1 MIHIGARVDNCDPA
15 SCAGIACRPRS
26 AGANHLIG
34 GSHIGIR
41 RLLLLHHAGLIPVLK
56 NDLLHTGNF
65 LDFLD
70 LPILDIC
77 RNYIGCQCHIP
88 NNIQLCTIQ
97 CLLGDGGSHA
107 VLLLLQLP
115 PILHG
120 AAISSCN
127 LIRGK
132 ALFQGRGV
140 L

>member
-1 MIHIGARVDNCDPA
+1 MSGHSKWNNIKRKKEKTDGARAKVFTKIGREISVAVRMGGPNPA
-15 SCAGIACRPRS
+15 SNS
-26 AGANHLIG
+26 
-34 GSHIGIR
+34 
-41 RLLLLHHAGLIPVLK
+41 K

-77 RNYIGCQCHIP
+77 RNDIGCQCQIP
-88 NNIQLCTIQ
+88 NNIQRCTIQ